1 VKLSPLA
8 GVRLVALD
16 LDGTLLPSSK
26 ILTDRA
32 VGVLADVRAAGIDVT
47 LATGKGWN
55 HTRRYAEELGLT
67 APLVAL
73 EGAYVA
79 RAAAAGRAEGGDAL
93 ASRTLPASTLRAVH
107 DAVRGVDVGF
117 FYCHDRW
124 RTQVHRRL
132 ESWLPQIRIWDPH
145 VDVVDAPAS
154 GDDDAPHAAFV
165 FHLIGR
171 PAEIAEA
178 KNRVAA
184 LGLPDVEFFHAEF
197 WNGHDQLH
205 VRPAGVEKRTGLT
218 HVLEHLG
225 VAPSQMLAAGD
236 WWNDVGM
243 LRMAGVAVAP
253 ANAVEGVRDV
263 AHHVT
268 EQSCEDDGVVRF
280 LEDALRTL

>member
-1 VKLSPLA
+1 VIPSPLR

-26 ILTDRA
+26 VLTDRA
-32 VGVLADVRAAGIDVT
+32 VRVLSDVRAAGIEVT

-79 RAAAAGRAEGGDAL
+79 RRDAADDAAL

-107 DAVRGVDVGF
+107 DAVRDVDVGF

-132 ESWLPQIRIWDPH
+132 ESWIPQIRIWDPH
-145 VDVVDAPAS
+145 VDVVDAPAPA
-154 GDDDAPHAAFV
+154 DDDAPHAAFV

-171 PAEIAEA
+171 PAEIARA
-178 KNRVAA
+178 KDRVTA
-184 LGLPDVEFFHAEF
+184 LGLSDVEFFHAEF

-205 VRPAGVEKRTGLT
+205 VRPAGVDKRTGLA
-218 HVLEHLG
+218 HVLDHLG

-253 ANAVEGVRDV
+253 ANAVDGARDA

-268 EQSCEDDGVVRF
+268 EHGCEDDGVVRF
-280 LEDALRTL
+280 LEDALRRL

>member
-1 VKLSPLA
+1 VKRSPLS

-32 VGVLADVRAAGIDVT
+32 VGVLGDVRAAGIDVT

-79 RAAAAGRAEGGDAL
+79 RADAADDDAL
-93 ASRTLPASTLRAVH
+93 ASRTLSASTLRAVH
-107 DAVRGVDVGF
+107 DAVRDVDVGF

-132 ESWLPQIRIWDPH
+132 EGWIPQIRIWDPH
-145 VDVVDAPAS
+145 VDVVDAPAH
-154 GDDDAPHAAFV
+154 GADDAPHAAFV

-171 PAEIAEA
+171 PAEIVDA
-178 KNRVAA
+178 KNRVTA

-205 VRPAGVEKRTGLT
+205 VRPAGVDKRSGLT
-218 HVLEHLG
+218 HVLDHLG

-268 EQSCEDDGVVRF
+268 EHGCEDDGVVRF
-280 LEDALRTL
+280 LEDALRLL